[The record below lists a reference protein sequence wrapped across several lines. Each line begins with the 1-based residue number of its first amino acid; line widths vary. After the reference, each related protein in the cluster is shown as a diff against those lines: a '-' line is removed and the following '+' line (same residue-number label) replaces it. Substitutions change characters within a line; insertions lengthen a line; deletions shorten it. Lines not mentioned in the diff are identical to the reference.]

1 MPKDEKL
8 LAIRSHWMEKWRKR
22 NCFLSIDFKD
32 IFRLRQPFSPCAA
45 VRLRCGLLSCV
56 HKEKKAKEKFF
67 REGERRGKKASLRSR
82 IMCYILAYFFS
93 YFFLRDSAAI
103 RIYKTFLSTSCARAR
118 VSRSFSVWFV
128 CCCFYFSLFCVF
140 QGLTYKSYTLIY
152 HCVRSIMPK
161 WRRCHVVYCGASLYY
176 WWFFGYRW
184 LALSFGWKRTEISF
198 WFDAPLWTQRVIRRK
213 LSFVVC
219 DPQLTYKMK
228 INSLLPSTYWHS
240 IIDWRRGKVYTFFS
254 LPFYK

>member
-56 HKEKKAKEKFF
+56 HKEKKAKEKSFSVKE
-67 REGERRGKKASLRSR
+67 REEEKKLPSEVELCVTFWLISSLT
-82 IMCYILAYFFS
+82 
-93 YFFLRDSAAI
+93 FFLRDSATI

-128 CCCFYFSLFCVF
+128 CCCFYFSLFLCVSRSHL
-140 QGLTYKSYTLIY
+140 QIIHTYLPLRPLNNAEMKALPCRLLRHVLILLMVLRLPMT
-152 HCVRSIMPK
+152 CS
-161 WRRCHVVYCGASLYY
+161 
-176 WWFFGYRW
+176 
-184 LALSFGWKRTEISF
+184 
-198 WFDAPLWTQRVIRRK
+198 K
-213 LSFVVC
+213 LR
-219 DPQLTYKMK
+219 LETK
-228 INSLLPSTYWHS
+228 INLFLIRCS
-240 IIDWRRGKVYTFFS
+240 IVNS
-254 LPFYK
+254 ACN